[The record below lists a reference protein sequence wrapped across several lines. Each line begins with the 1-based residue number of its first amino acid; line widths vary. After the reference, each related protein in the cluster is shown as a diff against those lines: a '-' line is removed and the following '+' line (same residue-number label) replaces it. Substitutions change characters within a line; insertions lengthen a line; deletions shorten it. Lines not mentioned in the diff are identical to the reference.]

1 MSSSHSN
8 LSHPLGIPGW
18 QREEYPRIL
27 TQHHFNSKGREAAR
41 SSCPPPG
48 SRDSA
53 WRRLLSSCKAE

>member
-8 LSHPLGIPGW
+8 PNPSGYQAG
-18 QREEYPRIL
+18 QRGECLRIL
-27 TQHHFNSKGREAAR
+27 TQHHFISKGREAAQ